1 MTMNETIRIIG
12 MLRASAAHNAD
23 HNKIS
28 EREAFFAS
36 ANESGKKL
44 RTAAAA
50 RKPLSPGIGEPFD
63 VVGVVDPFT
72 PAVALEVLQRQTAI
86 RE

>member
-12 MLRASAAHNAD
+12 MIRASAAHNAD

-50 RKPLSPGIGEPFD
+50 RKPLSVLLLEGL
-63 VVGVVDPFT
+63 VHATKHGVPYPQQSPD
-72 PAVALEVLQRQTAI
+72 I
-86 RE
+86 RVQGRN